1 MKDLNNLKINH
12 NYIENIWN
20 KLQASTN
27 IVSNPKDYV
36 QDSWGLYIVHC
47 ELLKNHEYLK
57 IGKANDLRNRIVDG
71 HMSGKNEGFGKSI
84 LNTWLSRDNALRN
97 ELNIDLTIQSER
109 ISFISNYCYFQI
121 LVLERKDR
129 INCMQI
135 EADNNLYLQYQDYWG
150 INKGRD
156 PIEYIEK
163 PIEKVLKDNNMVRYI
178 RGSKL
183 DDYSL

>member
-1 MKDLNNLKINH
+1 MKIDHK
-12 NYIENIWN
+12 YIENIWD
-20 KLQASTN
+20 KLQSSNN
-27 IVSNPKDYV
+27 IISNTSEYV

-47 ELLKNHEYLK
+47 ELLENHEYLK

-71 HMSGKNEGFGKSI
+71 HMSGRNKGYGKSI
-84 LNTWLSRDNALRN
+84 FNTWLSRDK
-97 ELNIDLTIQSER
+97 ELMKKINIDLTKQSER

-121 LVLERKDR
+121 LVLERIDF
-129 INCMQI
+129 INCI
-135 EADNNLYLQYQDYWG
+135 EIQADNNLYLQYQKYWG

-178 RGSKL
+178 RGNKL
-183 DDYSL
+183 DNCSL